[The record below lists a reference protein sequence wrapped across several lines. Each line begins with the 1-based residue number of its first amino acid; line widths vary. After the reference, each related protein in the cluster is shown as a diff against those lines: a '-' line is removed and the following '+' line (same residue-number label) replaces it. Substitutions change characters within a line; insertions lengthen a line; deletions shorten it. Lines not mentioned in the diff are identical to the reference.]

1 MIELER
7 PHRSAGFFV
16 RLAGAWALVGIPLG
30 WGVWQVIQRSLDLF
44 R

>member
-1 MIELER
+1 MIELDR
-7 PHRSAGFFV
+7 PRRSAGFFV
-16 RLAGAWALVGIPLG
+16 RLVGAWALVGVPLG

>member
-1 MIELER
+1 MIELDR
-7 PHRSAGFFV
+7 THHSAGFYL
-16 RLAGAWALVGIPLG
+16 RLVAAWALVGIPLG

>member
-1 MIELER
+1 MIEIDR
-7 PHRSAGFFV
+7 PRRSAGFFV
-16 RLAGAWALVGIPLG
+16 RLTAAWALVGIPLG

>member
-1 MIELER
+1 MIEIDKPR
-7 PHRSAGFFV
+7 RSPGFFL
-16 RLAGAWALVGIPLG
+16 RLVAAWALVGIPLA